1 MRGRGR
7 EGQRH
12 DVENECGLLV
22 SFRFVMTS
30 AGPGGVNG
38 RGRSRVVRL
47 FPSLVQAVSVEHY
60 CTSIRVD

>member
-47 FPSLVQAVSVEHY
+47 FPSLVQAVSE
-60 CTSIRVD
+60 